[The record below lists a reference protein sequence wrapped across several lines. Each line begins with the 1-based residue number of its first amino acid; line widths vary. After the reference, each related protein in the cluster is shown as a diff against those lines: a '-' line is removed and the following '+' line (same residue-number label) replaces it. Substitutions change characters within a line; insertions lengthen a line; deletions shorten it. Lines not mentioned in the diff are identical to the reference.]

1 MRMVDIKETGA
12 ELVAVGC
19 PQCTAMLEGV
29 VAPRP
34 EIKDIAELVADVLI
48 EAPVEAKKPS
58 AAKAAVEVA

>member
-48 EAPVEAKKPS
+48 ESQVEVKKPS